1 MTGKYP
7 KQIYRLREH
16 TIQDRIRLAISPY
29 AIVFRANVGKV
40 KTPDGRFFDTGLP
53 VGFSDLFGFR
63 KSDGK
68 MFFIEV
74 KTPSGR
80 ISDAQRNF
88 INQMQNFG
96 AIAGVCRSEEDA
108 LVLLE
113 LIN

>member
-1 MTGKYP
+1 MKRKECENMTE
-7 KQIYRLREH
+7 EH
-16 TIQDRIRLAISPY
+16 SIQNKIRAAISPY
-29 AIVFRANVGKV
+29 TIVFRANVGKV

-53 VGFSDLFGFR
+53 PGFPDLFGFR

-96 AIAGVCRSEEDA
+96 AIAGVCRSEENA